1 MAESDMSWERQKSY
15 LPWQF
20 REGRETSNQATCNGP
35 CAVGLKQWVDFGH
48 LEMRSKEM
56 QSIRSRFI

>member
-1 MAESDMSWERQKSY
+1 MAESDMSRERQKSY

-20 REGRETSNQATCNGP
+20 REGREASNQATCNGP